1 MNVTIEEFGGGSLSR
16 AEKLLAGIPG
26 GVEKAL
32 KAAMGRTVSHLQT
45 KSGERIRERYAIS
58 QQNIRANENVRI
70 KYSMGNGIVANVYFS
85 GSKIPLYRFNGASP
99 KGPQFQGDKL
109 VHALVSGSW
118 KTVHPGVAAAGHQ
131 LASTGPT
138 RFENAFVATMN
149 SGHTGIV
156 EREGS
161 GISEIMGSS
170 VAQMIGHEEV
180 AEKLAEDASKKFEER
195 MDHEVAR
202 IISGWGK

>member
-32 KAAMGRTVSHLQT
+32 KSAMTRTVSHLQT
-45 KSGERIRERYAIS
+45 KSTERIRERYAIS
-58 QQNIRANENVRI
+58 QQNIRANENIRI
-70 KYSMGNGIVANVYFS
+70 RYSMGNGIVANVYFS
-85 GSKIPLYRFNGASP
+85 GAKIPLFRFDGASP
-99 KGPQFQGDKL
+99 RGPQFQGDRL
-109 VHALVSGSW
+109 VHALVNGSW
-118 KTVHPGVAAAGHQ
+118 KMVHPGVAAAGHQ
-131 LASTGPT
+131 LASTGPQ

-149 SGHTGIV
+149 SGHTGIF

-170 VAQMIGHEEV
+170 VAQMVGHDEV
-180 AEKLAEDASKKFEER
+180 AEKLAEDASRKFEER
-195 MDHEVAR
+195 MDHEVSR
-202 IISGWGK
+202 IISGWGN